1 MKWDFSFRLHP
12 GESVIEKEGGG
23 KGFGLKSIYSPVLTD
38 KRVAFRFN
46 SLTSNMTQSFNY
58 EEISEVQTT
67 ARLLIKY
74 LRIIS
79 NGKAYLFNID
89 SPEKWAAK
97 IIQNKE
103 RFKSPEK
110 TQTVKARPSL
120 TELLSMLETLK
131 EYGLLTEQEFEEKR
145 KNIM

>member
-46 SLTSNMTQSFNY
+46 SLTSNMTQSFLY
-58 EEISEVQTT
+58 EEISDVQTT
-67 ARLLIKY
+67 SRLLVKY
-74 LRIIS
+74 LKIIS

-89 SPEKWAAK
+89 SPDKWAEK
-97 IIQNKE
+97 IMQNQK
-103 RFKSPEK
+103 RFKSLERPSAK
-110 TQTVKARPSL
+110 PRPSL
-120 TELLSMLETLK
+120 TELLSMLETLR

>member
-23 KGFGLKSIYSPVLTD
+23 KGFGLKAIYSPVLTD

-46 SLTSNMTQSFNY
+46 SLTSNMTQSFLY
-58 EEISEVQTT
+58 EEIFDVQTT

-79 NGKAYLFNID
+79 GGKVYLYNID
-89 SPEKWAAK
+89 DPEKWAEK
-97 IIQNKE
+97 IMQSKK
-103 RFKSPEK
+103 RFKTLERPPAK
-110 TQTVKARPSL
+110 PRPSL
-120 TELLSMLETLK
+120 TELLSMLETLR
-131 EYGLLTEQEFEEKR
+131 EYGLLTEQEFAEKR
-145 KNIM
+145 KNIVM